1 MKHIILFLLGLAC
14 LPLLGQQQIKGR
26 SSAQSFNIS
35 KDPPKPPILNMISG
49 SLRFIDT
56 NGNRVID
63 ANEKCSLE
71 FEFENQGFGDGIG
84 LVATTSLKSPVA
96 DLNVEGRVALPTLGI
111 KQKQKVSIPITAGMN
126 LANDS
131 ATFVVSVTEP
141 NGFGMDAAEIQVS
154 TRAFVSPLVK
164 VTDHTITSEKSTTL
178 MRKTPFDLQVIVQN
192 TRQGKAENV
201 QIKLEYPDNVV
212 VLSDNEQ
219 LFIGS
224 MEGGQSKNITYNL
237 VVNDRYIAE
246 EIPFR
251 LSLSERYGRF
261 AESRTITARINQ
273 KMSGSKIVVEG
284 DEPIAGQTITI
295 ATLTSDVDRDIPI
308 AAKKYPNR
316 YALIIG
322 NEDYATFQTGLRKES
337 NVDFAAA
344 DARSFEEYALKTLG
358 IEQSKITTLINAQ
371 NFQIEQELNRLK
383 EIIRFREGQAE
394 VFFFFSGHGVP
405 DDNGN
410 SYLLPVNVSA
420 QEVAEA
426 GIGLDRL
433 YRTLAENNPRRV
445 TVFLDACFSGAGR
458 NQGLLAAKAAVRI
471 KPTNEKLLQGNLVV
485 FTSSAG
491 EQKSQFHSDKKHGV
505 FTYYLLKKL
514 KDTKGTVSYKE
525 LSDYLSR
532 EVPLFLH
539 EKRKET
545 QHPQVL
551 VSPAVQQQW
560 EKWKFSE

>member
-1 MKHIILFLLGLAC
+1 MKNIFLLLMVLAC
-14 LPLLGQQQIKGR
+14 LPVFGQQIKGR
-26 SSAQSFNIS
+26 SSMQSFNIS
-35 KDPPKPPILNMISG
+35 KDPPKPPILNMLSG
-49 SLRFIDT
+49 SDRFTDS

-63 ANEKCSLE
+63 ANEKCFLE
-71 FEFENQGFGDGIG
+71 YEIENQGFGDGLG
-84 LVATTSLKSPVA
+84 LVAITSLKSPVK
-96 DLNVEGRVALPTLGI
+96 DLNVEERVALPTLGI
-111 KQKQKVSIPITAGMN
+111 RQKQKVRIPISAGMY
-126 LANDS
+126 LTDGL
-131 ATFVVSVTEP
+131 ATFVVSVSEP
-141 NGFGMDAAEIQVS
+141 NGFGMDATEIQVS

-164 VTDHTITSEKSTTL
+164 VTDYTITSEKSTTL

-192 TRQGKAENV
+192 TRPGVAENV
-201 QIKLEYPDNVV
+201 QIKLEYPANVMI
-212 VLSDNEQ
+212 LSDNEQ
-219 LFIGS
+219 IFVGV

-237 VVNDRYIAE
+237 VVNDRYTAE
-246 EIPFR
+246 EIPFK
-251 LSLSERYGRF
+251 LSLTERHGRF

-284 DEPIAGQTITI
+284 DEPIAGPAITI
-295 ATLTSDVDRDIPI
+295 ATLTSDVDRDIPL
-308 AAKKYPNR
+308 AAKQYPNR

-322 NEDYATFQTGLRKES
+322 NEDYATFQKGLRKES

-344 DARSFEEYALKTLG
+344 DARSFEEYARKTLG

-371 NFQIEQELNRLK
+371 NWQIEQELNRLK
-383 EIIRFREGQAE
+383 DIIRLREGQAE

-405 DDNGN
+405 DDKGN
-410 SYLLPVNVSA
+410 AYLLPVNVLA
-420 QEVAEA
+420 QEVYEA

-433 YRTLAENNPRRV
+433 YRTLAEHNPRRV

-458 NQGLLAAKAAVRI
+458 NQGLLAAKAAIRI

-485 FTSSAG
+485 FTSSTG
-491 EQKSQFHSDKKHGV
+491 EQKSQFDSEKKHGV

-514 KDTKGTVSYKE
+514 KDTKGTVTYQE

-545 QHPQVL
+545 QHPQVM

-560 EKWKFSE
+560 EKWRFME